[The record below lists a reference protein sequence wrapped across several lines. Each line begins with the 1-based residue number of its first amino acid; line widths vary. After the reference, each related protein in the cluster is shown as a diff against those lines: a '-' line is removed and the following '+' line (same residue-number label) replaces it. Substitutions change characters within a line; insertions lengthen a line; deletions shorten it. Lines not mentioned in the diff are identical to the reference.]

1 MVAPEKI
8 KERQEFGRLFNLE
21 LDRIGAPAGR
31 GRIQWVYRE
40 IQENRKALVSTQQV
54 RKWVRGI
61 DIPDQANLR
70 IICKRLSL
78 NFAALQPN
86 VEVLN
91 LTLSD
96 PQILRIIEAW
106 PKLEEGPR
114 EEIANFA
121 EFKLNGKKSPV
132 TRASTSIVGTRSRRA
147 TY

>member
-61 DIPDQANLR
+61 DIPRSGESTYYLQTAVPEFCRLATQRRSTQFD
-70 IICKRLSL
+70 IKRPAA
-78 NFAALQPN
+78 FA
-86 VEVLN
+86 
-91 LTLSD
+91 D
-96 PQILRIIEAW
+96 H
-106 PKLEEGPR
+106 
-114 EEIANFA
+114 
-121 EFKLNGKKSPV
+121 
-132 TRASTSIVGTRSRRA
+132 
-147 TY
+147 